1 MTNNTWRSGP
11 HRNDLRDWPSR
22 WSRILGTLLTFS
34 LPFLAAG
41 CDALQESDRGVD
53 ASGFI
58 EARSYSLA
66 SELGGT
72 VSEISVEVG
81 DEVEAEE
88 ILLSL
93 DISGL
98 ENTRTQAEAGVAAA
112 EAALQG
118 LQDQP
123 SEVDQIQAQAALD
136 EAQGKQDAA
145 EAELALLLASYAPAN
160 PPTADL
166 HLAEAKVEISKA
178 EVQFVLAQFNQV
190 AAGAR
195 SGEIDAAE
203 AVLAGAEANLE
214 LILLQIE
221 MMRLASPI
229 AGVVGEV
236 LVHPGETASPG
247 APLIVVHELSELR
260 LTVYVAETHVAR
272 LNTGDQATIMVDAYP
287 DDTWTG
293 RIVRIADQAQFT
305 PSNVQTVEERVKLV
319 FAVEIAVD
327 DASGRLKPGMPAD
340 VIFED

>member
-1 MTNNTWRSGP
+1 MTNNTGHSSP
-11 HRNDLRDWPSR
+11 HRNDLRDWSSR
-22 WSRILGTLLTFS
+22 WSRVLAILLTFS
-34 LPFLAAG
+34 LSFLAAG
-41 CDALQESDRGVD
+41 CAALQESDRGVD

-66 SELGGT
+66 SEIGGT
-72 VSEISVEVG
+72 VYEIPVEEG
-81 DEVEAEE
+81 DAVEAEE

-98 ENTRTQAEAGVAAA
+98 ENSRIQAEAGVAAA
-112 EAALQG
+112 QAALQD

-123 SEVDQIQAQAALD
+123 SEIDQIQAQAALD

-178 EVQFVLAQFNQV
+178 EVQFVSAQYNQV
-190 AAGAR
+190 VAGAR
-195 SGEIDAAE
+195 SGEIEAAE
-203 AVLAGAEANLE
+203 AALAGAEASLE
-214 LILLQIE
+214 LVLLQIE
-221 MMRLASPI
+221 MMRLTSPVS
-229 AGVVGEV
+229 GVVGKL

-260 LTVYVAETHVAR
+260 LTVYVAETHVAG
-272 LNTGDQATIMVDAYP
+272 LNPGDQATIMVDAYP
-287 DDTWTG
+287 EDTWRG
-293 RIVRIADQAQFT
+293 HIVRIADQAQFT

-319 FAVEIAVD
+319 FAVELAVD

-340 VIFED
+340 VVFED

>member
-1 MTNNTWRSGP
+1 MTDNTWHSSP
-11 HRNDLRDWPSR
+11 HRNDLRDWPSW
-22 WSRILGTLLTFS
+22 WSRILVILLTVI
-34 LPFLAAG
+34 LPFIVVG
-41 CDALQESDRGVD
+41 CDALQDTDRGVD

-66 SELGGT
+66 SEIGGT
-72 VSEISVEVG
+72 VNEISVEVG
-81 DEVEAEE
+81 DAVEADE

-98 ENTRTQAEAGVAAA
+98 ENARIQAEAGVVVAQAAVQ
-112 EAALQG
+112 E

-123 SEVDQIQAQAALD
+123 SEFEQIQAQAALD
-136 EAQGKQDAA
+136 EAHGKQDAA
-145 EAELALLLASYAPAN
+145 EAELALLVGSSAPSN

-190 AAGAR
+190 AAGAH

-203 AVLAGAEANLE
+203 AVLAGAEANLD
-214 LILLQIE
+214 LVLLQIE
-221 MMRLASPI
+221 MMRLTSPI

-247 APLIVVHELSELR
+247 APLIIVHELSELR

-272 LNTGDQATIMVDAYP
+272 LNAGDQATIMVDAYP
-287 DDTWTG
+287 EDTWTG

-305 PSNVQTVEERVKLV
+305 PTNVQTVEERVKLV

-340 VIFED
+340 VIIED